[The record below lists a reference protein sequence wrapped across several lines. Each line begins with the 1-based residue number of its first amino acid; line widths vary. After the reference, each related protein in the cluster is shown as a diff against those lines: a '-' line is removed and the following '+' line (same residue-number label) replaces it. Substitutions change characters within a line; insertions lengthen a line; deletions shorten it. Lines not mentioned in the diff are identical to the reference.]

1 MSRQEQNKLIRAKAA
16 LEDCFYNGN
25 LSKHKLT
32 QAEANIAFSLMIM
45 LRTGETVDT
54 IIEGVKNFFERYG
67 FTTKA
72 KGIGW
77 SISLS

>member
-1 MSRQEQNKLIRAKAA
+1 MSRQEQNKLLRLKGA

-32 QAEANIAFSLMIM
+32 QAEANIAFSTMVLI
-45 LRTGETVDT
+45 RSGGSAETIV
-54 IIEGVKNFFERYG
+54 EGVKNFFERYG
-67 FTTKA
+67 FSIKS

-77 SISLS
+77 TISLS